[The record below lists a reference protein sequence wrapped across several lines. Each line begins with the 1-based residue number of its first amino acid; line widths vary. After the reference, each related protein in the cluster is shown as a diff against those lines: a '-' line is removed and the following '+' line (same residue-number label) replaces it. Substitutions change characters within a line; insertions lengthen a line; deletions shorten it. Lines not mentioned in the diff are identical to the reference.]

1 MKAIFHIDERH
12 KWALLASNIK
22 NLLMA
27 EKVTVAVVINSEA
40 VELFIKSTITLDPN
54 FTYYV
59 CNNSI
64 TTRHLDRNDLH
75 KGAKITAN
83 GVLKIIE
90 LQDEGYRYIKP

>member
-40 VELFIKSTITLDPN
+40 VELF
-54 FTYYV
+54 
-59 CNNSI
+59 
-64 TTRHLDRNDLH
+64 
-75 KGAKITAN
+75 KIGRASCRER
-83 GVLKIIE
+83 V
-90 LQDEGYRYIKP
+90 